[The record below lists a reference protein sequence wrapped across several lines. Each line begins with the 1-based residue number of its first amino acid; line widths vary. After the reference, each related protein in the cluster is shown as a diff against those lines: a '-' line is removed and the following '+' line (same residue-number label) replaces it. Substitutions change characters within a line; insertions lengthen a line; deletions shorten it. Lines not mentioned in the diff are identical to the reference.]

1 MFCDHSMNTGMKAA
15 RGWLFLLAMPA
26 LLLASFGTAY
36 AGSDER
42 KGTGGALEMR
52 IPVGPRGT
60 ALGGSVVSSTDN
72 IEALFWN
79 PAGLA
84 GMTGTTAMFSNMQYF
99 ADMQVNYVGVAT
111 QVGGFGALGLSVK
124 ALNVGEILVTTEA
137 APEGTGDV
145 IDPTFTVIGV
155 TYAREF
161 TDRVKFGGT
170 VSFVNESI
178 RSASASGIA
187 FDFGVL
193 YSTGWNTLNLGLAM
207 KNFGTSMRFEGE
219 DFGSSQ
225 PIPDADPNAAPRTLR
240 ATSSSF
246 EMPSYFTL
254 GASYD
259 FVDNSQYQLKGLGAF
274 QNNNFV
280 GDNVCAGLEWIFR
293 RQFALRASYMG
304 SITSTLDAT
313 SGDESIEFDS
323 GDDLYA
329 GWALGGSVGVTAG
342 NTNLDIDASWR
353 PMKED
358 FFDDIYEVGIKLR
371 F

>member
-1 MFCDHSMNTGMKAA
+1 MFDDRSKNTGTKAA

-26 LLLASFGTAY
+26 LLIALSGTAQ

-60 ALGGSVVSSTDN
+60 ALGGSVVSSSEG

-84 GMTGTTAMFSNMQYF
+84 GMTGTQAMFSNTQYF
-99 ADMQVNYVGVAT
+99 AEMQVNYVGVAT

-137 APEGTGDV
+137 APEGTGDI
-145 IDPTFTVIGV
+145 IDPTFTVIGL

-170 VSFVNESI
+170 VSFVNEAI
-178 RSASASGIA
+178 RSVSASGIA

-193 YSTGWNTLNLGLAM
+193 YATGWRTLNLGLAM
-207 KNFGTSMRFEGE
+207 KNFGTTMQFDGDE
-219 DFGSSQ
+219 FGSSQ
-225 PIPDADPNAAPRTLR
+225 IISSSDPSAAPRTLR
-240 ATSSSF
+240 ATSSKF
-246 EMPSYFTL
+246 EMPSYFSL
-254 GASYD
+254 GAAYD
-259 FVDNSQYQLKGLGAF
+259 LVDNSQYQLKALGAF

-280 GDNVCAGLEWIFR
+280 GDNMSAGLEWVYR
-293 RQFALRASYMG
+293 RQLALRASYMG
-304 SITSTLDAT
+304 SITSTLDAAT
-313 SGDESIEFDS
+313 GDESVEFDS

-329 GWALGGSVGVTAG
+329 GWALGASAGVKAG
-342 NTNLDIDASWR
+342 NTNLDIDFSYR
-353 PMKED
+353 PLKDE
-358 FFDDIYEVGIKLR
+358 FFDDIYEIGVKLK